1 MILHFTA
8 WRQIYQNDPLK
19 IMADQGIQ
27 ITDELKKLVQGQ
39 EVALWSEQVVSWLSM
54 VWIRLTL
61 NHWSLFLV
69 PTG

>member
-39 EVALWSEQVVSWLSM
+39 EVGQALAEGSEV
-54 VWIRLTL
+54 RT
-61 NHWSLFLV
+61 H
-69 PTG
+69 